1 MSRFRKLTQTI
12 WCCQYHFVWSTKY
25 RFKILTG
32 KVAQEVERCVR
43 AFSEQQGCE
52 IIEINIQV
60 DHVHL
65 IVMIPPKIRL
75 SDFMG
80 TIKGRT
86 AIRIFNKFRKL
97 KQKPYWG
104 NHFWSR
110 GYCVD
115 TIGLDSEM
123 IRKYVKYQDDK
134 DKDDE

>member
-43 AFSEQQGCE
+43 AFSEQQECE

-65 IVMIPPKIRL
+65 IVMIPPKIRV

-115 TIGLDSEM
+115 TFGLDSET